1 MILLGLL
8 PLLVLLLLAVGCPGN
23 GPRGSHCL
31 INALLLW
38 GVVLVA
44 LTEGLSLLHALTP
57 AVVTAAW
64 LAVTA
69 GMIGWL
75 VRKRVS
81 LKGRLSA
88 AREFLSA
95 HGGLALAGGAAIGAV
110 TLFTLLISAPN
121 YWDALTYHLP
131 RVMHWAQ
138 QGSVQHTFTHNT
150 RQLAMPPF
158 SEFLILHL
166 RLLTGSDRLAALPQ
180 WMSMIASAV
189 VVSLITARLTTL
201 QHARTMAVAAALTI
215 PGALLQASSVQ
226 TDYVV
231 TLWLAVFACCV
242 LEVVQQEGPPAPGQA
257 LWTGAALG
265 LALLSKATAYL
276 FAAPFVLWFAV
287 VTLRRNARRAMLAAG
302 VIAAVTLA
310 INTGHYARN
319 IAWFGSPLGSGNEF
333 AQSVNERFGLDITVS
348 NMLRNA
354 SMHLGTSPEYSEKVK
369 EAVIALHAL
378 LGLDPEDPAATWDR
392 LKYVVWPMSP
402 YENTTGNLV
411 HFLLGVTAFLLTL
424 VRSDLRSD
432 KPLVTYQLMLFA
444 GFVIFSSFL
453 KWTHVH
459 QRLQLPLFV
468 MAAPVLGAVYSR
480 LLRPLSIQ
488 ILAAGLL
495 ALTVPLLLF
504 NSLRPLLPSDL
515 TWHPSVLTTPRS
527 DQYFYELEDL
537 QPMYGDMVSMI
548 EQTGCRQ
555 IGLVS
560 GLESFE
566 YPLWVL
572 LESTGQDYT
581 LRHVPMTAPA
591 DVCLIVYM
599 REITSYQLVGDYELT
614 GEVLYSSD
622 YLILSEPGIA
632 GSSP

>member
-8 PLLVLLLLAVGCPGN
+8 PFLVLVLLAIGCPGN
-23 GPRGSHCL
+23 SPRGSHCL

-38 GVVLVA
+38 GVALVA

-57 AVVTAAW
+57 VVVTAVW

-69 GMIGWL
+69 GMIAWL

-81 LKGRLSA
+81 LRGRVAA

-95 HGGLALAGGAAIGAV
+95 HGGLVLAGGAVIGTV

-138 QGSVQHTFTHNT
+138 QGSVQHYFTHNT

-180 WMSMIASAV
+180 WLSMIASAA

-231 TLWLAVFACCV
+231 ALWLAVFACCV

-257 LWTGAALG
+257 LRTGAALG

-287 VTLRRNARRAMLAAG
+287 VTLRRNARRAVVMGAL
-302 VIAAVTLA
+302 IAAVALA
-310 INTGHYARN
+310 VNGGHYARN
-319 IAWFGSPLGSGNEF
+319 LGWFGSPLGSGNEF
-333 AQSVNERFGLDITVS
+333 SQSVNERFGLDITVS

-392 LKYVVWPMSP
+392 LKYAVWPLGT
-402 YENTTGNLV
+402 YENKAGNLV
-411 HFLLGVTAFLLTL
+411 HFVLAVGAFFVTLA
-424 VRSDLRSD
+424 RADLRAD
-432 KPLVTYQLMLFA
+432 RPLMTYQLALFT
-444 GFVIFSSFL
+444 GFVIFSAFL

-488 ILAAGLL
+488 MLAAGLL

-504 NSLRPLLPSDL
+504 NSLRPLLPSNL
-515 TWHPSVLTTPRS
+515 TWNPPVTTTPRA
-527 DQYFYELEDL
+527 DQYFYELPDL
-537 QPMYGDMVSMI
+537 QPMYVDMVSII
-548 EQTGCRQ
+548 EQTGCQQ

-581 LRHVPMTAPA
+581 LRHVPVTAPA
-591 DVCLIVYM
+591 DVCLIVTM

-614 GEVLYSSD
+614 GEILYSSD
-622 YLILSEPGIA
+622 YLILTDPE
-632 GSSP
+632 GS